1 VESSNRSK
9 RFGERLGKDILVVG
23 SALLVMAVT
32 IGVSSGSPGDLA
44 AFKAQYGAAVTDK
57 FSCRVCHTT
66 PPALNPY
73 GSDYLYSGHNFS
85 AIEFLDS
92 YGDGSANIVKI
103 NACRNPGGAAS
114 TQRAAGGSIPG
125 YGRGLRY
132 PFDASVP

>member
-1 VESSNRSK
+1 MESSNRSK
-9 RFGERLGKDILVVG
+9 RFGERLRKDIIVSG
-23 SALLVMAVT
+23 SALLMMAATV
-32 IGVSSGSPGDLA
+32 GLSFGNPGYLA
-44 AFKAQYGAAVTDK
+44 AFKAQYGTALTDK
-57 FSCRVCHTT
+57 FSCRVWHTT

-92 YGDGSANIVKI
+92 YGDGSANIAKI
-103 NACRNPGGAAS
+103 SACRNPGGAAS
-114 TQRAAGGSIPG
+114 DQRAAGGSTPR